1 MSGTKNA
8 PFTAMRLMQR
18 TATDEPEAP
27 DGPTPRADA
36 SLEAPGRASRLPNGL
51 RSLGHRDYRIFFI
64 TQLFSLTGTWMQT
77 LAQSWLVLSLTNSPA
92 ALGLVGVFQFGP
104 TLLLGLPAGV
114 FVDRVPK
121 RNLLICTQICF
132 AIITA
137 LLAIQLGRGQ
147 LQLWQIYAAAL
158 GLGIFSAFDMPAR
171 QAFVVDLVGR
181 DDLMNGI
188 ALNSAL
194 FNTSRIVGP
203 ALAGILLSNYGPGI
217 CFVLNSLSYI
227 PVVIGL
233 LLMRAKGLP
242 GNVSV
247 GSPVERLREGLAYSL
262 KTRAVLLPIILA
274 GLMALFGMN
283 FNVWAPLL
291 AKDAFNIGAS
301 GFGMLMSS
309 LGVGSLTGALLLA
322 FTGRRP
328 SPRMLVTT
336 ALAFGLLEIGLA
348 MSAKFQTPPLVAML
362 LMVGVGFTMTSTMTQ
377 ANTTV
382 QTNTPDAMRGRVM
395 SIYLTVFAGGT
406 PIGDALAGL
415 FSEHWGVAIAIAI
428 GGAVV
433 AIVAVM
439 IARQLA
445 RAERNLPEP
454 AVT

>member
-1 MSGTKNA
+1 
-8 PFTAMRLMQR
+8 MRLMQQ
-18 TATDEPEAP
+18 TATDAPVTPGQTTPRQDVSPEAP
-27 DGPTPRADA
+27 VNAT
-36 SLEAPGRASRLPNGL
+36 RLPNGL
-51 RSLGHRDYRIFFI
+51 RSLGHRDYRIFFT

-121 RNLLICTQICF
+121 RYLLICTQICF

-137 LLAIQLGRGQ
+137 LLAIQLERGQ

-203 ALAGILLSNYGPGI
+203 ALAGLLLSHYGPGI

-227 PVVIGL
+227 PVIIGL
-233 LLMRAKGLP
+233 LLMRAMGLP
-242 GNVSV
+242 RNVSE
-247 GSPVERLREGLAYSL
+247 GSPVERLREGLAYAL
-262 KTRAVLLPIILA
+262 QTRAVLLPIILA

-291 AKDAFNIGAS
+291 ARDAFDIGAG
-301 GFGMLMSS
+301 GFGLLMSS

-328 SPRMLVTT
+328 SPRMLVST
-336 ALAFGLLEIGLA
+336 ALIFGLLEIALAIAARFGAPPLLA
-348 MSAKFQTPPLVAML
+348 MA

-406 PIGDALAGL
+406 PIGDALAGA
-415 FSEHWGVAIAIAI
+415 FSQNWGVAVAIAI

-433 AIVAVM
+433 AAVALL
-439 IARQLA
+439 IARQLG
-445 RAERNLPEP
+445 RAEKARPDP
-454 AVT
+454 ALG

>member
-1 MSGTKNA
+1 
-8 PFTAMRLMQR
+8 MQQ
-18 TATDEPEAP
+18 TATDAPVTPGQTTPRQDVSPEAP
-27 DGPTPRADA
+27 VNAT
-36 SLEAPGRASRLPNGL
+36 RLPNGL
-51 RSLGHRDYRIFFI
+51 RSLGHRDYRIFFT

-121 RNLLICTQICF
+121 RYLLICTQICF

-137 LLAIQLGRGQ
+137 LLAIQLERGQ

-203 ALAGILLSNYGPGI
+203 ALAGLLLSHYGPGI

-227 PVVIGL
+227 PVIIGL
-233 LLMRAKGLP
+233 LLMHAMGLP
-242 GNVSV
+242 RNVSE
-247 GSPVERLREGLAYSL
+247 GSPVERLREGLAYAL
-262 KTRAVLLPIILA
+262 QTRAVLLPIILA

-291 AKDAFNIGAS
+291 ARDAFDIGAG
-301 GFGMLMSS
+301 GFGLLMSS

-336 ALAFGLLEIGLA
+336 ALIFGLLEIALAIAARFGAPPLLA
-348 MSAKFQTPPLVAML
+348 MA

-406 PIGDALAGL
+406 PIGDALAGA
-415 FSEHWGVAIAIAI
+415 FSQNWGVAVAIAI

-433 AIVAVM
+433 AAVALLL
-439 IARQLA
+439 ARQLG
-445 RAERNLPEP
+445 RAEKARPDP
-454 AVT
+454 ALG

>member
-1 MSGTKNA
+1 MG
-8 PFTAMRLMQR
+8 LMQR
-18 TATDEPEAP
+18 TATDAPATQEHSTPDENASPEAP
-27 DGPTPRADA
+27 AG
-36 SLEAPGRASRLPNGL
+36 ASRLPHGL

-64 TQLFSLTGTWMQT
+64 SQLFSLTGTWMQT

-114 FVDRVPK
+114 FIDRVPK
-121 RNLLICTQICF
+121 RYLLICTQICF
-132 AIITA
+132 AVITA
-137 LLAIQLGRGQ
+137 LLAIQLGRRE

-158 GLGIFSAFDMPAR
+158 GLGIFAAFDMPAR

-203 ALAGILLSNYGPGI
+203 ALAGLLLSNYGPGI

-227 PVVIGL
+227 PVIIGL
-233 LLMRAKGLP
+233 LLMHAKGLP

-247 GSPVERLREGLAYSL
+247 GSPVERLREGLAYAL
-262 KTRAVLLPIILA
+262 QTRAVLLPIVLA

-291 AKDAFNIGAS
+291 AKDAFNIGAG
-301 GFGMLMSS
+301 GFGLLMSS

-336 ALAFGLLEIGLA
+336 ALAFGLLEIALAVAARAGAPPLLA
-348 MSAKFQTPPLVAML
+348 MA
-362 LMVGVGFTMTSTMTQ
+362 LMVGIGFTMTSTMTQ

-382 QTNTPDAMRGRVM
+382 QTNTPDPMRGRVM

-406 PIGDALAGL
+406 PIGDALAGA
-415 FSEHWGVAIAIAI
+415 FSEHWGVAVAIAI

-433 AIVAVM
+433 ASVAIL

-445 RAERNLPEP
+445 RTKRSLPDP
-454 AVT
+454 ATT

>member
-1 MSGTKNA
+1 
-8 PFTAMRLMQR
+8 MRLMQQ
-18 TATDEPEAP
+18 TDTDAPVTPGQTTPRQDVSPEAP
-27 DGPTPRADA
+27 VKAT
-36 SLEAPGRASRLPNGL
+36 RLPNGL
-51 RSLGHRDYRIFFI
+51 RSLGHRDYRIFFT

-121 RNLLICTQICF
+121 RYLLICTQICF

-137 LLAIQLGRGQ
+137 LLAIQLERGQ

-203 ALAGILLSNYGPGI
+203 ALAGLLLSHYGPGI

-227 PVVIGL
+227 PVIIGL
-233 LLMRAKGLP
+233 LLMRAMGLP
-242 GNVSV
+242 RNVSE
-247 GSPVERLREGLAYSL
+247 GSPVERLREGLAYAL
-262 KTRAVLLPIILA
+262 QTRAVLLPIILA

-291 AKDAFNIGAS
+291 ARDAFDIGAG
-301 GFGMLMSS
+301 GFGLLMSS

-328 SPRMLVTT
+328 SPRMLVST
-336 ALAFGLLEIGLA
+336 ALIFGLLEIALAIAARFGAPPLLA
-348 MSAKFQTPPLVAML
+348 MA

-406 PIGDALAGL
+406 PIGDALAGA
-415 FSEHWGVAIAIAI
+415 FSQNWGVAVAIAI

-433 AIVAVM
+433 AAVALL
-439 IARQLA
+439 IARQLG
-445 RAERNLPEP
+445 RAEKARPDP
-454 AVT
+454 ALG

>member
-1 MSGTKNA
+1 
-8 PFTAMRLMQR
+8 MQQ
-18 TATDEPEAP
+18 TATDAPVTPGQTTPRQDVSPEAP
-27 DGPTPRADA
+27 VNAT
-36 SLEAPGRASRLPNGL
+36 RLPNGL
-51 RSLGHRDYRIFFI
+51 RSLGHRDYRIFFT

-121 RNLLICTQICF
+121 RYLLICTQICF

-137 LLAIQLGRGQ
+137 LLAIQLERGQ

-203 ALAGILLSNYGPGI
+203 ALAGLLLSHYGPGI

-227 PVVIGL
+227 PVIIGL
-233 LLMRAKGLP
+233 LLMHAMGLP
-242 GNVSV
+242 RNVSE
-247 GSPVERLREGLAYSL
+247 GSPVERLREGLAYAL
-262 KTRAVLLPIILA
+262 QTRAVLLPIILA

-291 AKDAFNIGAS
+291 ARDAFDIGAG
-301 GFGMLMSS
+301 GFGLLMSS

-328 SPRMLVTT
+328 SPRMLVST
-336 ALAFGLLEIGLA
+336 ALIFGLLEIALAIAARFGAPPLLA
-348 MSAKFQTPPLVAML
+348 MA

-406 PIGDALAGL
+406 PIGDALAGA
-415 FSEHWGVAIAIAI
+415 FSQNWGVAVAIAI

-433 AIVAVM
+433 AAVALL
-439 IARQLA
+439 IARQLG
-445 RAERNLPEP
+445 RAEKARPDP
-454 AVT
+454 ALG

>member
-1 MSGTKNA
+1 
-8 PFTAMRLMQR
+8 
-18 TATDEPEAP
+18 
-27 DGPTPRADA
+27 
-36 SLEAPGRASRLPNGL
+36 
-51 RSLGHRDYRIFFI
+51 
-64 TQLFSLTGTWMQT
+64 MQT

-114 FVDRVPK
+114 FIDRVPK
-121 RNLLICTQICF
+121 RYLLICTQIFF

-137 LLAIQLGRGQ
+137 LLALQLERGQ

-158 GLGIFSAFDMPAR
+158 GLGIVSAFDMPAR

-203 ALAGILLSNYGPGI
+203 ALAGLLLSHFGPGI
-217 CFVLNSLSYI
+217 CFVLNSVSYI
-227 PVVIGL
+227 PVIIGL
-233 LLMRAKGLP
+233 LMMRALGLP
-242 GNVSV
+242 RGDLGNA
-247 GSPVERLREGLAYSL
+247 SPVERLREGLRYVRTS
-262 KTRAVLLPIILA
+262 RAVLLPIILA
-274 GLMALFGMN
+274 GLMAVFGMN

-291 AKDAFNIGAS
+291 ARDAFSIGAG
-301 GFGMLMSS
+301 GFGLLMSS
-309 LGVGSLTGALLLA
+309 LGVGSLTGALILA

-336 ALAFGLLEIGLA
+336 ALAFGVLELALALAAGLGAPPLLA
-348 MSAKFQTPPLVAML
+348 MA

-377 ANTTV
+377 ANSTV

-406 PIGDALAGL
+406 PIGDALAGA
-415 FSEHWGVAIAIAI
+415 FSDLWGVAIAIAI

-433 AIVAVM
+433 AAVALL
-439 IARQLA
+439 IARQLT
-445 RAERNLPEP
+445 RAEAALAQEG
-454 AVT
+454 